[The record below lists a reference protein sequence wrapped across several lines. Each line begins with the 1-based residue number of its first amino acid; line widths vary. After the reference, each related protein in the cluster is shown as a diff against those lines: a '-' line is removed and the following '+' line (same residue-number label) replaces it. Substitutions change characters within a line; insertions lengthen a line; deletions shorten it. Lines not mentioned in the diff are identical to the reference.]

1 MDCFK
6 FSISENE
13 LVAMPSGALWWPAQS
28 ILCVSDLH
36 FGKSNRL
43 ARMGQ
48 SWIPPYE
55 NQDTLLRLETDLDST
70 SAKKIICLGDSFDDN
85 EASQS
90 LPSDELLW
98 ITKMQA
104 GREWIWISGNHDP
117 SPKNLGGSFLHYLEI
132 GKLYFQHIASA
143 DDRFEI
149 SGHYHPKIRVNIKGQ
164 SFTRRCFLV
173 DKNRVILPAY
183 GTYTGGLYCNRDP
196 LRSIMQQNAIALMT
210 GKEIYPIPIS
220 KAN

>member
-132 GKLYFQHIASA
+132 GKLYFQHIASS

-149 SGHYHPKIRVNIKGQ
+149 SGHYHPKIRVIIKGQ

-173 DKNRVILPAY
+173 DKNRVILPSY

>member
-70 SAKKIICLGDSFDDN
+70 RAHKLICLGASWYEN
-85 EASQS
+85 EASKSQ
-90 LPSDELLW
+90 PS
-98 ITKMQA
+98 A
-104 GREWIWISGNHDP
+104 
-117 SPKNLGGSFLHYLEI
+117 
-132 GKLYFQHIASA
+132 
-143 DDRFEI
+143 
-149 SGHYHPKIRVNIKGQ
+149 
-164 SFTRRCFLV
+164 
-173 DKNRVILPAY
+173 
-183 GTYTGGLYCNRDP
+183 
-196 LRSIMQQNAIALMT
+196 
-210 GKEIYPIPIS
+210 
-220 KAN
+220 

>member
-13 LVAMPSGALWWPAQS
+13 LVALPSGALWWPAQS

-117 SPKNLGGSFLHYLEI
+117 SPKNLGGRFLHYLEI

-143 DDRFEI
+143 EDRFEI
-149 SGHYHPKIRVNIKGQ
+149 SGHYHPKIRVIIKGQ

-173 DKNRVILPAY
+173 DKNRVILPSY

-196 LRSIMQQNAIALMT
+196 LRSIIQQNAIALMT

>member
-143 DDRFEI
+143 DGRFEI

-173 DKNRVILPAY
+173 DKNRVILPSY

>member
-1 MDCFK
+1 MNYFK

-13 LVAMPSGALWWPAQS
+13 LLALPSGALWWPDQS
-28 ILCVSDLH
+28 VLCVSDLH

-43 ARMGQ
+43 ARKGQ

-55 NQDTLLRLETDLDST
+55 NQDTLLRLEKDLDAT
-70 SAKKIICLGDSFDDN
+70 NTK
-85 EASQS
+85 
-90 LPSDELLW
+90 
-98 ITKMQA
+98 KMQTR
-104 GREWIWISGNHDP
+104 REWIWISGNHDP
-117 SPKNLGGSFLHYLEI
+117 SPKKLGGTFLESLEI
-132 GKLYFQHIASA
+132 EKLNFQHIASSKK
-143 DDRFEI
+143 RFEI
-149 SGHYHPKIRVNIKGQ
+149 SGHYHPKIRVRVKHQ

-173 DKNRVILPAY
+173 DDKRVIMPAY

-196 LRSIMQQNAIALMT
+196 LRSIMNQNSIALMT

>member
-55 NQDTLLRLETDLDST
+55 NQDTLLRLEADLEST
-70 SAKKIICLGDSFDDN
+70 NAKKIICLGDSFDDN

-90 LPSDELLW
+90 LPSDCLLY
-98 ITKMQA
+98 T
-104 GREWIWISGNHDP
+104 SP
-117 SPKNLGGSFLHYLEI
+117 SPRDATLSRMPS
-132 GKLYFQHIASA
+132 SA
-143 DDRFEI
+143 
-149 SGHYHPKIRVNIKGQ
+149 
-164 SFTRRCFLV
+164 
-173 DKNRVILPAY
+173 
-183 GTYTGGLYCNRDP
+183 
-196 LRSIMQQNAIALMT
+196 
-210 GKEIYPIPIS
+210 
-220 KAN
+220 